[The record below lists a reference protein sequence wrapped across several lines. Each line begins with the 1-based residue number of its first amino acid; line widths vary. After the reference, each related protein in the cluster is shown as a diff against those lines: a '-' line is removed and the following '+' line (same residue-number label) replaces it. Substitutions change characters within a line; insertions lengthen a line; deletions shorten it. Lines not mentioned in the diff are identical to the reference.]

1 MEKNYLR
8 YAPQWFAGIITSPR
22 APVAALPDTKEV
34 VCGAGRDVVCWRVR
48 TGERT
53 RTLRRGDET
62 DLVGASPLDGPRG
75 EVVAVAAAQEL
86 RSKAQAA
93 IDERDFAALLA
104 HDSMPETIHQVV
116 AFVQCRED
124 LHDKFW
130 RYLTLFVD
138 VISNAES

>member
-8 YAPQWFAGIITSPR
+8 YAPQWFAGVITSPR
-22 APVAALPDTKEV
+22 APVAALPRTKEV

-75 EVVAVAAAQEL
+75 EVVAVAAAVDG
-86 RSKAQAA
+86 SVAA
-93 IDERDFAALLA
+93 ACASTSGTVPRTSSAAPTWSA
-104 HDSMPETIHQVV
+104 NS
-116 AFVQCRED
+116 
-124 LHDKFW
+124 W
-130 RYLTLFVD
+130 RTSWVTQWR
-138 VISNAES
+138 

>member
-8 YAPQWFAGIITSPR
+8 YAPQWFAGVITSPR
-22 APVAALPDTKEV
+22 APVAALPNTKEV

-75 EVVAVAAAQEL
+75 EVVAVAAAVDG
-86 RSKAQAA
+86 SIAA
-93 IDERDFAALLA
+93 ACASARDENNSSALVFTGNSTNSMYPSSFFFADA
-104 HDSMPETIHQVV
+104 
-116 AFVQCRED
+116 
-124 LHDKFW
+124 
-130 RYLTLFVD
+130 
-138 VISNAES
+138 

>member
-22 APVAALPDTKEV
+22 APVAALPRTKEV
-34 VCGAGRDVVCWRVR
+34 VCGAGRDVVCWRVK

-75 EVVAVAAAQEL
+75 EVVAVAAAVDG
-86 RSKAQAA
+86 SVAA
-93 IDERDFAALLA
+93 ACASGLVR
-104 HDSMPETIHQVV
+104 V
-116 AFVQCRED
+116 
-124 LHDKFW
+124 W
-130 RYLTLFVD
+130 RGDADAVSYTHLTLPTICSV
-138 VISNAES
+138 